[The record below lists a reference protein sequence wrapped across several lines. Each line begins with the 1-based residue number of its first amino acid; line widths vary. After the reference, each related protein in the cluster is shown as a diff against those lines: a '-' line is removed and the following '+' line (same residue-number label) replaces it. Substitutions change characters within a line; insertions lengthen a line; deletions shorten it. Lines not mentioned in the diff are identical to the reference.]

1 MIVKCIDGKKSVINY
16 ILIQQYLKK
25 DDLVKDFIKSIFA
38 KNNRMTFNDLDLSN
52 QLQYAIDDLGFEK
65 PTPIQSQAFSVVRS
79 GKDVVGIAQTG
90 TGKTFA
96 YMLPILRDLKFSK
109 QQHPRVLVLVPTRE
123 LVIQVVDEIEKLA
136 KYINVRVLGVYGG
149 TNINTQ
155 KQAILQGQDIIV
167 ATPGRLYD
175 LGLSNALKL
184 KSIQKLVIDEVDVM
198 LDLGFR
204 FQLMNI
210 FDIIPQRRQNVLF
223 SATMTEDVDKL
234 IYDYFKNPQKISIAV
249 SGTPLDNIEQISYNV
264 PNFFTKVN
272 LLNHLLNDKQ
282 TFHKVLIFVAFKRSA
297 DLLFKHLE
305 EVFGS
310 ETCVIH
316 SNKTQ
321 NYRIRSIKQFDEGNN
336 RILVATDVMARGL
349 DFDEVSHVINFDTP
363 IFPENYMHRIGRTG
377 RAEKAG
383 KTILFS
389 TEKEQEAKKE
399 IENLMD
405 YQIPVFELPSAIEI
419 SKLLTEDER
428 PREDREQSKNRTKQE
443 YVPGPAFH
451 EKSEKNS
458 KVNLGGSYRREI
470 AKKYKK
476 PKTRGDKNYNRRN
489 KKK

>member
-1 MIVKCIDGKKSVINY
+1 MS
-16 ILIQQYLKK
+16 
-25 DDLVKDFIKSIFA
+25 
-38 KNNRMTFNDLDLSN
+38 TFNDLDLSK
-52 QLQYAIDDLGFEK
+52 QLQYAIDDVGFVR
-65 PTPIQSQAFSVVRS
+65 PTPIQQQAFSVVRS

-96 YMLPILRDLKFSK
+96 YMLPILRDLKFLK
-109 QQHPRVLVLVPTRE
+109 TKHPRVLILVPTRE
-123 LVIQVVDEIEKLA
+123 LVLQVVDEIEKLA

-175 LGLSNALKL
+175 LALSTILKL
-184 KSIQKLVIDEVDVM
+184 KTIQKLVIDEVDVM

-204 FQLMNI
+204 FQLLNI
-210 FDIIPQRRQNVLF
+210 FDILPKRRQNVLF
-223 SATMTEDVDKL
+223 SATMTNDVDGL
-234 IYDYFKNPQKISIAV
+234 INDFFKNPTKISIAV
-249 SGTPLDNIEQISYNV
+249 SGTPLENIEQVSYNV

-272 LLNHLLNDKQ
+272 LLHHLLLDKQ
-282 TFHKVLIFVAFKRSA
+282 HFSKVLIFVAFKRTA
-297 DLLFKHLE
+297 DLLFTQLE

-363 IFPENYMHRIGRTG
+363 NFPENYMHRIGRTG
-377 RAEKAG
+377 RAERLG

-389 TEKEQEAKKE
+389 TEKEQKAKNKIEA
-399 IENLMD
+399 LMETK
-405 YQIPVFELPSAIEI
+405 IPVLEIPKEVEI
-419 SKLLTEDER
+419 SKQLTEDER
-428 PREDREQSKNRTKQE
+428 PKEEREQSKNRKRLE

-451 EKSEKNS
+451 EKSKKNS
-458 KVNLGGSYRREI
+458 KTNQGGSYRREI

-476 PKTRGDKNYNRRN
+476 PKTRGDKNYNKRTKR
-489 KKK
+489 K

>member
-1 MIVKCIDGKKSVINY
+1 
-16 ILIQQYLKK
+16 
-25 DDLVKDFIKSIFA
+25 
-38 KNNRMTFNDLDLSN
+38 MTFQELDLSN
-52 QLQYAIDDLGFEK
+52 QLQYAIDDLGFEN
-65 PTPIQSQAFSVVRS
+65 PTPIQEQAFSVVRS
-79 GKDVVGIAQTG
+79 GKDMVGIAQTG

-96 YMLPILRDLKFSK
+96 YMMPILRDLKFSK
-109 QQHPRVLVLVPTRE
+109 QKHPRVLVLVPTRE
-123 LVIQVVDEIEKLA
+123 LVLQVVGEIEKLA

-210 FDIIPQRRQNVLF
+210 FDIIPEKRQNILF
-223 SATMTEDVDKL
+223 SATMTEDVDQL
-234 IYDYFKNPQKISIAV
+234 IYDYFKKPKKISIAV
-249 SGTPLDNIEQISYNV
+249 SGTPLDNIEQVAYNV

-272 LLNHLLNDKQ
+272 LLNHLLQDKE
-282 TFHKVLIFVAFKRSA
+282 TYNKVLIFVAFKRTA
-297 DLLFKHLE
+297 DYLFKHLE

-336 RILVATDVMARGL
+336 RILAATDVMARGL
-349 DFDEVSHVINFDTP
+349 DFDNVSHVINFDTP
-363 IFPENYMHRIGRTG
+363 DFPENYMHRIGRTG

-383 KTILFS
+383 KTILLS
-389 TEKEQEAKKE
+389 TEKEQEAKLNIEELMNYKIPLLE
-399 IENLMD
+399 IPED
-405 YQIPVFELPSAIEI
+405 VEI

-428 PREDREQSKNRTKQE
+428 SREDIEQSKNRTGLE

-451 EKSEKNS
+451 EKSEKNK

-476 PKTRGDKNYNRRN
+476 PKTRGDKNYNKRN

>member
-1 MIVKCIDGKKSVINY
+1 
-16 ILIQQYLKK
+16 
-25 DDLVKDFIKSIFA
+25 
-38 KNNRMTFNDLDLSN
+38 MTFQDLDLSN
-52 QLQYAIDDLGFEK
+52 QLQYAIDDLGFQN
-65 PTPIQSQAFSVVRS
+65 PTPIQEQAFSVVRS

-96 YMLPILRDLKFSK
+96 YMMPILRDLKFSK
-109 QQHPRVLVLVPTRE
+109 QKHPRVLVLVPTRE
-123 LVIQVVDEIEKLA
+123 LVLQVVDEIEKLS

-149 TNINTQ
+149 ANINTQ

-210 FDIIPQRRQNVLF
+210 FDILPERRQNILF
-223 SATMTEDVDKL
+223 SATMTEDVDAL
-234 IYDYFKNPQKISIAV
+234 IYDFFKNPQKISIAV
-249 SGTPLDNIEQISYNV
+249 SGTPLDNIEQVSYNI

-272 LLNHLLNDKQ
+272 LLNHILSDKQ
-282 TFHKVLIFVAFKRSA
+282 TYHKVLIFVGFKRTA
-297 DLLFKHLE
+297 DYLFKHLE

-321 NYRIRSIKQFDEGNN
+321 NYRIRSIRQFDEGNN

-349 DFDEVSHVINFDTP
+349 DFDNVSHVINFDTP
-363 IFPENYMHRIGRTG
+363 DFPENYMHRIGRTG

-383 KTILFS
+383 KTILLS
-389 TEKEQEAKKE
+389 TEKEQKAKEA
-399 IENLMD
+399 IEALMD
-405 YQIPVFELPSAIEI
+405 FRIPILEIPEEVEI

-428 PREDREQSKNRTKQE
+428 PREDREQSKNRTGQE